1 MFDYHKNKI
10 AINFVTHDCV
20 VAQSDNYLAI
30 TSFPYC
36 LIFLYQELFPLSAV
50 VSAHNFYH

>member
-20 VAQSDNYLAI
+20 VALSDNFLAI

-36 LIFLYQELFPLSAV
+36 LIFLLSKV
-50 VSAHNFYH
+50 VSSFSSGFSP